1 MRIFVA
7 GATGYIGSRLVPR
20 LLDAGHDV
28 VVLTRDARRVAVRPW
43 GDRVKVV
50 EGDVTDSRVVTGA
63 MFGIDVVV
71 HLVHS
76 MESSTPDFREA
87 EQRSARTVAS
97 AAELAGV
104 GHIVY
109 LGGLVPGGYDE
120 GGVAVSPDGSDP
132 QGVAAQLSPHLA
144 SRVET
149 GRTLADAGPPVTE
162 LRASIVLGAGSSSYE
177 LIRFVAQTPF
187 PLLVHP
193 TWATGECQPV
203 GVTDMLDILEV
214 VIEEGPAGQH
224 RIIDVGGPE
233 VGRYHDLV
241 DVIRDLR
248 GGVPSVSAPVPTML
262 SPVITGQLLATLTP
276 IDPGTVAPLIASLA
290 HDSVVTGDVHEAAI
304 APTTVA
310 EALSMAVDG
319 VGEYAAMPGDPEW
332 VGATL
337 DLGLLL
343 QVVQRLPQLPGRLM
357 PGLRRDQLLSTAV
370 DMVAKVTAA

>member
-28 VVLTRDARRVAVRPW
+28 VVLTREAGRVDVRPW
-43 GDRVKVV
+43 GDRVEVV

-63 MFGIDVVV
+63 MFGIDAVV

-76 MESSTPDFREA
+76 MESSKSDFREV
-87 EQRSARTVAS
+87 ERRSARTVAS
-97 AAELAGV
+97 AAQLAGV
-104 GHIVY
+104 GHIIY
-109 LGGLVPGGYDE
+109 LGALVPTATMPHGRVQHDGA
-120 GGVAVSPDGSDP
+120 GQKQPSPD
-132 QGVAAQLSPHLA
+132 LSPHLA

-149 GRTLADAGPPVTE
+149 GRVLADAGPPVTE
-162 LRASIVLGAGSSSYE
+162 LRASIVLGAGSASYE

-193 TWATGECQPV
+193 SWATGRCQPV
-203 GVTDMLDILEV
+203 GITDMLDIMEV
-214 VIEEGPAGQH
+214 VIEEGPGGQH
-224 RIIDVGGPE
+224 RIIEVGGPE
-233 VGRYHDLV
+233 VGHYHDLV

-248 GGVPSVSAPVPTML
+248 GGGPPVSAPMPTLL
-262 SPVITGQLLATLTP
+262 SPVVTGHLLATLTP

-290 HDSVVTGDVHEAAI
+290 QDSVVTGAVHEAAI

-310 EALSMAVDG
+310 EALSMALDG
-319 VGEYAAMPGDPEW
+319 VGEYAAMLGDPDW

-337 DLGLLL
+337 DMGLMV
-343 QVVQRLPQLPGRLM
+343 QMVQRLPQLPGRLL
-357 PGLRRDQLLSTAV
+357 PGLRRDHLLSTAL
-370 DMVAKVTAA
+370 DLVAKVTTS